1 MSNPNSAVVLR
12 WFNEVWNNSNEHAID
27 KMFHPDGKAHG
38 LGNEPL
44 RLQEFKAFY
53 RKMNNLLSDIE
64 VSVDKTLTE
73 NDYVIA
79 MCTVNARHR
88 ETNKPVNFTGVSIG
102 KIGNNQII
110 EAWNYFDF
118 LNLNLQ
124 LGNITH
130 EQLA

>member
-1 MSNPNSAVVLR
+1 MSDQNSAVVLR
-12 WFNEVWNNSNEHAID
+12 WFNEVWNNSNERAID
-27 KMFHPDGKAHG
+27 EMFHPDGKAHG

-73 NDYVIA
+73 DDYVIA

-124 LGNITH
+124 LGNITN

>member
-1 MSNPNSAVVLR
+1 MSDQNSAVVLR

-27 KMFHPDGKAHG
+27 EMFHPDGKAHG
-38 LGNEPL
+38 LGSEPL
-44 RLQEFKAFY
+44 KLQEFKAFY
-53 RKMNNLLSDIE
+53 QKMNNLLADIK
-64 VSVDKTLTE
+64 VSVDKTLTQD
-73 NDYVIA
+73 DYVIA
-79 MCTVNARHR
+79 MCTVQARHR
-88 ETNKPVNFTGVSIG
+88 ETSKPVSFTGVSIG
-102 KIGNNQII
+102 KIGDNQII